1 MNEIEK
7 YYNKFNEDKRLLS
20 RHGQVEFNVTIKYIE
35 KYLKKYKNPKILDV
49 GAGTGRYSIY
59 LDSLGYDVT
68 AVELVKHNLRV
79 LESKNSK
86 VKAFLGNAIN
96 LKKFKDDSFDIVLLF
111 GPLYH
116 LFSLEEKLTAL
127 SEAKRVVKNNGL
139 IFIQYI
145 TNDYAVLVH
154 GFRERTIKQDIQENK
169 LDNFKIK
176 DNIQNLYSFYRL
188 EDINKLN
195 KLANLKRVKIIGVD
209 GATDYFRK
217 EINNLT
223 EEEFNIYLNY
233 QLSICE
239 RKDLLGASSHIL
251 DVLKVKK

>member
-116 LFSLEEKLTAL
+116 LFSLEEKLIAL
-127 SEAKRVVKNNGL
+127 SEAKRVVKNDGL
-139 IFIQYI
+139 IFIQYV

-217 EINNLT
+217 EINNLN

-239 RKDLLGASSHIL
+239 RKDLIGASSHIL
-251 DVLKVKK
+251 DILKVYK

>member
-20 RHGQVEFNVTIKYIE
+20 RHGQVEFNVTIKYIK

-49 GAGTGRYSIY
+49 GAGTGRYSVY

-86 VKAFLGNAIN
+86 VKAFLGNATN
-96 LKKFKDDSFDIVLLF
+96 LKRFKDDSFDVVLLF

-116 LFSLEEKLTAL
+116 LFSLEDKLTTL

-139 IFIQYI
+139 IFIQYV

-154 GFRERTIKQDIQENK
+154 GFRERTIKQDISENK

-176 DNIQNLYSFYRL
+176 DDIKNLYSFYRL

-195 KLANLKRVKIIGVD
+195 KLANLKRIKIIGVD

-217 EINNLT
+217 EINSLN

-251 DVLKVKK
+251 DILKVKK

>member
-35 KYLKKYKNPKILDV
+35 KYLKKYRNPHILDV
-49 GAGTGRYSIY
+49 GAGTGRYSVY

-86 VKAFLGNAIN
+86 VKAFLGNATN

-116 LFSLEEKLTAL
+116 LFSLEEKLIAL
-127 SEAKRVVKNNGL
+127 SEAKRVVKNDGL
-139 IFIQYI
+139 IFIQYVM
-145 TNDYAVLVH
+145 NDYAVLVH

-217 EINNLT
+217 EINNLN

-233 QLSICE
+233 QLAICE
-239 RKDLLGASSHIL
+239 RKDLIGASSHIL
-251 DVLKVKK
+251 DILKVYK